1 MSCVA
6 RALRVSVVMPTR
18 NEAETVVDAISSLL
32 RQQTDGF
39 DLEILVVDG
48 CSTDG
53 AAEILSD
60 LARREPRV
68 RVLRNPH
75 RTTPHGMNIGLK
87 AASGAYVAIV
97 GSHATYAPNYIA
109 TCLRE
114 LHRHR
119 AVGCSGRVL
128 VRPANSSRVAEL
140 VSWTFTSR
148 FASSSGSFRTVREG
162 YVDSIPYPV
171 FEKAAVEAIGGY
183 NERLKRNQDN
193 DLNARLRAAG
203 HNLYLTYETES
214 VYRTPPKVRDLM
226 RYAFRNGYW
235 NALTLR
241 ENARALSP
249 RHIVPLVFVGGLLVL
264 VVGGAVGAAL
274 DAGPRGWLWLA
285 PAGSVLA
292 LHLCMGGVT
301 AVSIGVTNRR
311 LSASLM
317 PVIILAFHLSY
328 GSGSLVAAI
337 ARRSPS
343 DSPASDP
350 VAGSQRW
357 EARGAAARA

>member
-1 MSCVA
+1 MPCAA

-18 NEAETVVDAISSLL
+18 NEAGTVVHAISSLL
-32 RQQTDGF
+32 CQQTDDF

-53 AAEILSD
+53 AAAILAD

-68 RVLRNPH
+68 RVLQNPH

-87 AASGAYVAIV
+87 AASGAYIAIV
-97 GSHATYAPNYIA
+97 GSHATYDPDYIA

-114 LHRHR
+114 LRRHH
-119 AVGCSGRVL
+119 AVGCSGRVV
-128 VRPANSSRVAEL
+128 VRPANSSRVAQL

-148 FASSSGSFRTVREG
+148 FASSSGSFRTAREG

-171 FEKAAVEAIGGY
+171 FEKAAVREIGGY
-183 NERLKRNQDN
+183 NERLVRNQDN
-193 DLNARLRAAG
+193 DLNARLRGAG
-203 HNLYLTYETES
+203 HNLYLTYATKS
-214 VYRTPPKVRDLM
+214 VYRAPPRVRDLL

-241 ENARALSP
+241 ENPRALSP
-249 RHIVPLVFVGGLLVL
+249 RHLVPLLFVGGLLVL
-264 VVGGAVGAAL
+264 VVGGTVGAAL
-274 DAGPRGWLWLA
+274 DGGRRAWLWLA
-285 PAGSVLA
+285 PAGGVLA
-292 LHLCMGGVT
+292 LHLFIGGVT
-301 AVSIGVTNRR
+301 AVHIGVTSRR

-328 GSGSLVAAI
+328 GFGSLVAAI
-337 ARRSPS
+337 GRRSPS
-343 DSPASDP
+343 ESPTRHPA
-350 VAGSQRW
+350 AGSERCDAS
-357 EARGAAARA
+357 ARQFRA